1 MLCDDGQNNGLSI
14 WIQFSTLDEILQ
26 SPATTGWNKMGEVND
41 AAFFATKGIIGAQF
55 CIPSDMAPDDDDD
68 DFAGCSSF
76 DFSVSVLFEMSN
88 GERSTLKVDIVWR
101 HDDDNATTRYDIVS
115 KWVPYEETLN
125 ASILKQSDD
134 IYGYLK
140 DVCGIDNKGCDEN
153 GYRRNDFCWVPK
165 TAFSSG
171 SSSIISSS
179 SSSSFASAVVK
190 PKGDFLLPPPNIVRR
205 RGRPAGKKDTAKR
218 VRSVSMTLEESD
230 WSFITILKL
239 LYLSGSTLPGEE
251 GVSLVVNRRI
261 YEPYIAA
268 LFTLTEIFPAWHASN
283 REPIERRIYHMFGEL
298 QPALDDNAFFLQ
310 DFSDKLCSSVD
321 ARTMV
326 AYKRFKFRIDEWLEM
341 GGKCDF
347 LRGTVS
353 SNPTQGWGEF
363 NKDELVALG
372 TEKFQSIIVA
382 EKSKK
387 RGLET
392 IYVEQAP
399 SSSSSLLPPSLGG
412 SWEEIQ
418 EQFTAYQRRVR
429 SEVDDHYKTSQP
441 KQNQEE
447 LNRMK
452 MHKKDIERVYEAMNT
467 VMHEAVDISTET
479 DKLVALLKSIKKKRG
494 NIEKTLQTLL
504 PEVTMLT
511 HYCSS
516 TAVENGVESVVRN
529 IMDQS
534 QKTLDRH
541 LCCDSDNG
549 EGDGS
554 AAGEPTAAVLAL
566 AWP

>member
-1 MLCDDGQNNGLSI
+1 
-14 WIQFSTLDEILQ
+14 
-26 SPATTGWNKMGEVND
+26 
-41 AAFFATKGIIGAQF
+41 
-55 CIPSDMAPDDDDD
+55 
-68 DFAGCSSF
+68 
-76 DFSVSVLFEMSN
+76 
-88 GERSTLKVDIVWR
+88 
-101 HDDDNATTRYDIVS
+101 VS

-165 TAFSSG
+165 KAFSS
-171 SSSIISSS
+171 SESISGGVI
-179 SSSSFASAVVK
+179 SSFASAVVAVK

-218 VRSVSMTLEESD
+218 VRSVSMTQEESD
-230 WSFITILKL
+230 WCFITILKL
-239 LYLSGSTLPGEE
+239 LYLSGSTLPGE
-251 GVSLVVNRRI
+251 GVPLVVNTRI

-268 LFTLTEIFPAWHASN
+268 LFTLTEIFPAWHASKI
-283 REPIERRIYHMFGEL
+283 EPIERRIYHMFGEL
-298 QPALDDNAFFLQ
+298 QPALDDNTLFLQ
-310 DFSDKLCSSVD
+310 DFSDKFCSSVD
-321 ARTMV
+321 ADTIA

-392 IYVEQAP
+392 IYVEQQAP
-399 SSSSSLLPPSLGG
+399 LSSSSSSSLLHPPSLGG

-418 EQFTAYQRRVR
+418 EQFTAYQRRVC
-429 SEVDDHYKTSQP
+429 SEVDDYYKTSQP

-447 LNRMK
+447 SNRMK
-452 MHKKDIERVYEAMNT
+452 MHKKNIERVYGAMNT

-494 NIEKTLQTLL
+494 NIEKTLQKLL

-541 LCCDSDNG
+541 LFRDSDSNDNNNG
-549 EGDGS
+549 EGS
-554 AAGEPTAAVLAL
+554 AAGLAL